1 MNINADNFFFARY
14 NRCPRKTVFDYNR
27 NTFQSK
33 RLIKSP
39 LTLEEY
45 LQELYEGTIIA
56 LIQKKKIGTSINQKL
71 VSDAFFGVH
80 KVIKDKR
87 FSKYSEEIIE
97 RYNSGLESLLQSIY
111 FSIEKNFLGLTELFK
126 NKYETKILIN
136 IDLKQMVEAFFGKDI
151 LQGTYSMA
159 LRIPIVYKRD
169 NDFYIKFFSFD
180 EGEISENNPLISLFF
195 IIFKQMGLKLKA
207 VEIFK
212 PLERTKKEIIS
223 PGFLETDFIFYLKSI
238 LHSIEDQHI
247 LKNHRHEN
255 CFYCNHKDLCAN
267 PGLLYKR
274 KVFFQNKKKPKV
286 FYFDKR
292 AYSKGKEEFFKK

>member
-33 RLIKSP
+33 RLLKSP
-39 LTLEEY
+39 STLEEFS
-45 LQELYEGTIIA
+45 QELYENTIVA
-56 LIQKKKIGTSINQKL
+56 LIQKKKSGIPINQKL
-71 VSDAFFGVH
+71 ISDVFFAVY
-80 KVIKDKR
+80 KVIKGKK
-87 FSKYSEEIIE
+87 FSKYSEDIIE
-97 RYNSGLESLLQSIY
+97 KYDSGLEKVLESIF
-111 FSIEKNFLGLTELFK
+111 FSIEKNFLGLTEIFK
-126 NKYETKILIN
+126 GKYETKILIN
-136 IDLKQMVEAFFGKDI
+136 IDLKQLVEDFLWKNI
-151 LQGTYSMA
+151 LQGTYSMS
-159 LRIPIVYKRD
+159 LKIPIVYKRD

-195 IIFKQMGLKLKA
+195 IIFKQLGLKLKA

-212 PLERTKKEIIS
+212 PFEKTKKEIVS

-247 LKNHRHEN
+247 LKNHRIDN
-255 CFYCNHKDLCAN
+255 CFYCNHKSLCAN

-292 AYSKGKEEFFKK
+292 AYSRGKEEFFKK